1 MLGRRDAWLRTWG
14 FAAALLVGAVVWP
27 GEARAGDAPRCSAW
41 RSAGKGYEKLALRTC
56 APAES
61 DDGGDD
67 EKDGD
72 DGAAYDVE
80 IKSDYEDAL
89 KVRVELVIKDGTV
102 ERLDVKLKSGENAVG
117 SCKACRDPGDVK
129 SFRVAAEDTI
139 VDPSGKDAA
148 PAPVRKVAP
157 TVHME
162 VLARD
167 LRLTD
172 TNAERLARIA
182 VRYFKATKKRLV
194 VTGGTRTP
202 QRQAQL
208 MFDKLKRGDDVVGL
222 YENKAA
228 ATEVRGA
235 YRDAVARGEK
245 RKGTIRAMREVI
257 DAQIGR
263 GTYVSKHLKSGAVDV
278 RSWNMEGALE
288 KSLREAVKQE
298 PGVTLMDER
307 DGPEPHF
314 HLNLP

>member
-1 MLGRRDAWLRTWG
+1 MS
-14 FAAALLVGAVVWP
+14 AALLVGMVVSF
-27 GEARAGDAPRCSAW
+27 GEAQAGDAPRCSAW
-41 RSAGKGYEKLALRTC
+41 RAAGKGYEKLELRTC

-61 DDGGDD
+61 DEDTSDETDD
-67 EKDGD
+67 ED
-72 DGAAYDVE
+72 AASVVE
-80 IKSDYEDAL
+80 IKSGYEDAL
-89 KVRVELVIKDGTV
+89 KVRVELVTKSGTV
-102 ERLDVKLKSGENAVG
+102 EQLDAKLKNGENAAG
-117 SCKACRDPGDVK
+117 TCKACRGHDDVK
-129 SFRVAAEDTI
+129 SFRVTAQDGTAEG
-139 VDPSGKDAA
+139 GKDAA
-148 PAPVRKVAP
+148 PEPLQKVAG
-157 TVHME
+157 TNHME

-172 TNAERLARIA
+172 TNAKRLERIA
-182 VRYFKATKKRLV
+182 TRYHKATKKRLV

-208 MFDKLKRGDDVVGL
+208 MFDKLKRGDDVVAL

-228 ATEVRGA
+228 ATELRNA

-278 RSWNMEGALE
+278 RSWNMDGALE
-288 KSLREAVKQE
+288 KALREAVKQE

-314 HLNLP
+314 HMNLL

>member
-1 MLGRRDAWLRTWG
+1 MA
-14 FAAALLVGAVVWP
+14 AVVL
-27 GEARAGDAPRCSAW
+27 GCLVVSAGDARAGDAPRCSAW
-41 RSAGKGYEKLALRTC
+41 RTAGKGYEKLELRTC
-56 APAES
+56 ARATGDE
-61 DDGGDD
+61 DEGDD
-67 EKDGD
+67 ED
-72 DGAAYDVE
+72 AATAYDVE
-80 IKSDYEDAL
+80 IKSSYEDAL
-89 KVRVELVIKDGTV
+89 KVRVELVTRDGTV
-102 ERLDVKLKSGENAVG
+102 ERLDVKLKSGENAAG
-117 SCKACRDPGDVK
+117 TCKACRDVGDVK
-129 SFRVAAEDTI
+129 SFRVATQDGAAE
-139 VDPSGKDAA
+139 PGKDAA
-148 PAPVRKVAP
+148 PEPLQKIAG
-157 TVHME
+157 TNQME

-172 TNAERLARIA
+172 TNAKRLERIA
-182 VRYFKATKKRLV
+182 GRYHKATKKRLV
-194 VTGGTRTP
+194 VTGGSRSP

-208 MFDKLKRGDDVVGL
+208 MFDKLKRGDDVVAL

-228 ATEVRGA
+228 ATEVRNA

-245 RKGTIRAMREVI
+245 RKGTIRVMREVI

-288 KSLREAVKQE
+288 KALREAVKQE